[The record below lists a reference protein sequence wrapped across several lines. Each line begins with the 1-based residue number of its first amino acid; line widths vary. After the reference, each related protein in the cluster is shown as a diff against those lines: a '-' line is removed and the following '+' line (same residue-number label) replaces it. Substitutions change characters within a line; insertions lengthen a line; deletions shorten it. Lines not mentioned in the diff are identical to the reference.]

1 MTTRLTRYEV
11 IKKNHRSNSI
21 TDAISSR
28 LTSFTSTLS
37 QARTRGLVL
46 RAQASTAA
54 CRITAVVRYRTTRF
68 AGTPAARTQTHRAR
82 QYTAP
87 TASPAA
93 AIDALQTHDARSG
106 PHPLGRALE
115 LRAPPFV
122 DSAPGDIP
130 YPLHTIPSPFRQAI
144 NPPSPISPSL
154 RCSRLAAR
162 RRPRTCRPS
171 RAASSRAQD
180 PS

>member
-1 MTTRLTRYEV
+1 MRFHPDSRHSRRRSVRL
-11 IKKNHRSNSI
+11 
-21 TDAISSR
+21 
-28 LTSFTSTLS
+28 
-37 QARTRGLVL
+37 ARGGSCYVHKPRRPRVE
-46 RAQASTAA
+46 
-54 CRITAVVRYRTTRF
+54 IVRYRTTSRF

>member
-1 MTTRLTRYEV
+1 MSE
-11 IKKNHRSNSI
+11 S
-21 TDAISSR
+21 DAGNQISSIKFNNRCDFIQTHVIHVDAQSGSHAGARATCTSLDGRVSR
-28 LTSFTSTLS
+28 LQSDT
-37 QARTRGLVL
+37 AL
-46 RAQASTAA
+46 RF
-54 CRITAVVRYRTTRF
+54 TRF